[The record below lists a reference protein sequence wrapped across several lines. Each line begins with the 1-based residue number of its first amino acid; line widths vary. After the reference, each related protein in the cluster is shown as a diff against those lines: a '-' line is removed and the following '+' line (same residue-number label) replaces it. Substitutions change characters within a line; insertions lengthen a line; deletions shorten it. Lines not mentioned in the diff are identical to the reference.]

1 MRTLTY
7 EIARRRTFT
16 IISHLDAGKA
26 TLTEKLLLFGGR
38 CSWRAKSRHAA
49 SGSGCARIGWR
60 STRAQPLGLFG
71 GDELGTRGARLQPS
85 RQTGP
90 PGVQRAR
97 LPHADRGRQRGNC
110 TGRRPNGTKGASR
123 SRPVSSSRSAGYAA
137 CQHSST
143 NRAETRFDLLD
154 TASQSCCRC
163 KPRSLPARAGAT
175 GEM

>member
-90 PGVQRAR
+90 PG
-97 LPHADRGRQRGNC
+97 LSEHAYRTLTAVDSAV
-110 TGRRPNGTKGASR
+110 TVLDAAPNGTKAHRGAD
-123 SRPVSSSRSAGYAA
+123 P
-137 CQHSST
+137 
-143 NRAETRFDLLD
+143 
-154 TASQSCCRC
+154 
-163 KPRSLPARAGAT
+163 
-175 GEM
+175 